1 MLAWLQTRSGFF
13 YPMKRNSTIFYRSF
27 YEAIKDLD
35 EQQQLVVYNAIFKYT
50 LDGELSD
57 LKGIPGTIFKL
68 ILPQLEANN
77 SKYLNGKKGGRKPN
91 NNLNETKQEPNYN
104 LNETKVEA
112 NVNDNVNDNVNVN
125 DNDNV
130 VLLPQNFAHTIRTI
144 FYEENPDYPVS
155 EKLDIRPAREIFE
168 FLTSQGYKGLE
179 LFNYWREL
187 ARRRRE
193 VEFYKDKPLKIISSQ
208 IQGLYEAVM
217 KPKEKNSKTKAFVNF
232 TKIN

>member
-1 MLAWLQTRSGFF
+1 
-13 YPMKRNSTIFYRSF
+13 MKKSFILHTDALCILDKMTNEQAGLFIKTLYRF
-27 YEAIKDLD
+27 QLTGETPELD
-35 EQQQLVVYNAIFKYT
+35 FAMDMAVTPFINQFKRDDVKYSQFIDKQVV
-50 LDGELSD
+50 
-57 LKGIPGTIFKL
+57 
-68 ILPQLEANN
+68 
-77 SKYLNGKKGGRKPN
+77 NGLKGGRPKKTQNNPKNPSLLEKPKKAYSVN
-91 NNLNETKQEPNYN
+91 
-104 LNETKVEA
+104 V

-125 DNDNV
+125 DND

-208 IQGLYEAVM
+208 IQGLMAAQN
-217 KPKEKNSKTKAFVNF
+217 KPTKMDEFKNWAKV
-232 TKIN
+232 